1 MRYRSISKMKSSP
14 VPPSCAASRF
24 AAAAICSSCRAS
36 PGIVPGLSVRDED
49 VDDDL
54 SVSSAVIDV
63 AAELDVSADSCV
75 LIAAVAV
82 VVPLILPEDGVARS
96 ESPRLHPGVSSSSW
110 FLGEDCLDVAADVVA
125 AAGCCLESIWRRRLR
140 ADTIRSYMFH
150 VFARR
155 GDDKT

>member
-14 VPPSCAASRF
+14 VPPPSCAASRF

-75 LIAAVAV
+75 LIAAAAV
-82 VVPLILPEDGVARS
+82 VPPILPEDDVARS
-96 ESPRLHPGVSSSSW
+96 ESPRLQPGVSSSSW